1 MIINLLVVAIQI
13 YIFIIIINSLLS
25 FVLPPYHSARVA
37 LDRIVSPLL
46 NPIRNIVPPIQ
57 MMDFSP
63 AILIII
69 LYIVINILAS
79 L

>member
-1 MIINLLVVAIQI
+1 MVINLLVAAIQI

-25 FVLPPYHSARVA
+25 FVLPPYHSVRVA

-46 NPIRNIVPPIQ
+46 NPIRNIIPPIQ

>member
-1 MIINLLVVAIQI
+1 MINLLVVIIQI

-25 FVLPPYHSARVA
+25 FILPPYHSVRVA